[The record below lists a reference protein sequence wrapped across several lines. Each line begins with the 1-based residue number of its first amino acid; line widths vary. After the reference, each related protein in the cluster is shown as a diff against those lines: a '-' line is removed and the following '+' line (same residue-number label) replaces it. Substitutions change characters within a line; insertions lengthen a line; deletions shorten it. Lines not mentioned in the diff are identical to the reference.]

1 MDDTD
6 VIIVHC
12 YCAVRSSSVAS
23 FHWTVAHVSWNG
35 RRWLY
40 INRNDDTFYNWEEE
54 ESIRQ
59 RSPIIFKENK
69 RKYADEEEE
78 VSFEEKPA

>member
-1 MDDTD
+1 MD
-6 VIIVHC
+6 
-12 YCAVRSSSVAS
+12 
-23 FHWTVAHVSWNG
+23 VSD
-35 RRWLY
+35 Y